1 MTTTRVGK
9 IGHLPKSIRDQLN
22 RRLQDGQTGTRL
34 VKWLNSLPE
43 TKNALAADFGGR
55 DINEVNLTEWKQG
68 GFQDWLASQ
77 ELRAC
82 AGNVAEEGQE
92 LATVSDGS
100 LANHLAAVLSAQYA
114 ALMSGWKGEIN
125 DDFQRQARALGL
137 LCHGIAQLRRGN
149 YHLDRLQLD
158 RERFAEANTAD
169 QERALQ
175 LCLAES
181 KQWPDVQQAV
191 RDAFV
196 LRYQRKTGKPSPDQP
211 ETDPTKPNSPETA
224 SESSS
229 IKPN

>member
-1 MTTTRVGK
+1 MTTTHVGK

-68 GFQDWLASQ
+68 GYQDWLASQ

-82 AGNVAEEGQE
+82 VGNVAEDGQE
-92 LATVSDGS
+92 LATISDGS
-100 LANHLAAVLSAQYA
+100 LANHLATVLSARYA
-114 ALMSGWKGEIN
+114 ALMSGWKGEMN
-125 DDFQRQARALGL
+125 DDFQRQTRALGL
-137 LCHGIAQLRRGN
+137 LCHGIAQLRRGD

-158 RERFAEANTAD
+158 RERFAEASQDD
-169 QERALQ
+169 QARALEG
-175 LCLAES
+175 CLDLA
-181 KQWPDVQQAV
+181 KQWPDARQAL

-196 LRYQRKTGKPSPDQP
+196 LLHQRSTGKPSPAQP
-211 ETDPTKPNSPETA
+211 PPDPPQNPAELNL
-224 SESSS
+224 